1 MKAEKKSTDHRFHYP
16 VLEPPAVSTGILS
29 LVQTSE
35 QLYNQWKRGQLVA
48 GADVVARN
56 EGLQPDFVSCL
67 MQAVGDE
74 SYTRHGYRRSMR
86 VPTKW
91 RKLTDNPWLVPVYF
105 FAPAFLL
112 SVVLGLIPGGAFDL
126 FGALFILAALII
138 HVVVCYQRSSLDYVL
153 RMSLAF
159 MGVLTGCFVLASL
172 GGMMNL
178 QSSSPG
184 VGQAVLALIG
194 GLLLSM
200 IAAGFFVAASA
211 TGGIIKMQIEERQR
225 AALSRQQLLERLFD
239 IRDRLTAAESDA
251 PLPRRVGWLQAQ
263 AVRFGLPIAIT
274 AALTASILDKIPR
287 DSVGES
293 WWGIAVASTLVIS
306 AFFLKL
312 VTPLLLGFFVRQWR
326 PVLLMW
332 VTSGLVVAAV
342 DHLPLGKEASTLA
355 NHLAGNVIQIMLYGI
370 GVLVGLVS
378 ENRLEKERLEQNDRA
393 ALLAEQAELEAMLR
407 PVKRRVCVLVVDAA
421 GSSRMKANSDPF
433 VAEWSF
439 REYQNWILRVCGR
452 HLGTVHAT
460 AGDGAVVGFSDCAH
474 AVMAAMELQATLPVF
489 NDRVNR
495 IPSPFLLR
503 IGLHAGDIEGEL
515 DKVQF
520 TEVID
525 IAAHVEG
532 KTPIGRIGATR
543 HVLEESPFHFTESEA
558 STDGYAVHLLDGALG
573 PLT

>member
-1 MKAEKKSTDHRFHYP
+1 M
-16 VLEPPAVSTGILS
+16 VSTGILS

-67 MQAVGDE
+67 VRAVGDE
-74 SYTRHGYRRSMR
+74 SYTRHGYRRSIR

-91 RKLTDNPWLVPVYF
+91 RKLTDNPWLVPSFF

-112 SVVLGLIPGGAFDL
+112 STLLGLIPGGTFDL
-126 FGALFILAALII
+126 FGALFIVAALVI
-138 HVVVCYQRSSLDYVL
+138 HLVVCYQRSSLDYVL
-153 RMSLAF
+153 RMSVAF
-159 MGVLTGCFVLASL
+159 MGVLTGCLVIGSL
-172 GGMMNL
+172 VGTVSL
-178 QSSSPG
+178 QSSGADISE
-184 VGQAVLALIG
+184 VVVSLIA
-194 GLLLSM
+194 GLLLGM
-200 IAAGFFVAASA
+200 VAAGFFVGASA
-211 TGGIIKMQIEERQR
+211 AGGIIKMQIEERQR

-239 IRDRLTAAESDA
+239 IRDRLGSAESDEPSSHKA
-251 PLPRRVGWLQAQ
+251 GWIQVQ
-263 AVRFGLPIAIT
+263 AVRFGLPIAVG
-274 AALTASILDKIPR
+274 AAMFAAVLDKIPR
-287 DSVGES
+287 DRATQTTT
-293 WWGIAVASTLVIS
+293 GIAIVSALMMA
-306 AFFLKL
+306 AFFVKL
-312 VTPLLLGFFVRQWR
+312 VTPLLLGFFTRQWR
-326 PVLLMW
+326 AVLLMW
-332 VTSGLVVAAV
+332 VVSGAVVVAV
-342 DHLPLGKEASTLA
+342 DHLPIGKEASSIP
-355 NHLAGNVIQIMLYGI
+355 NHLAGNIIQLMLYGI
-370 GVLVGLVS
+370 GVLIGLVS

-439 REYQNWILRVCGR
+439 REYQNWIARVCGR

-474 AVMAAMELQATLPVF
+474 AVLAAMELQATLPVF

-543 HVLEESPFHFTESEA
+543 HVIEESPFPFTESQV

-573 PLT
+573 PT